1 LQNQKA
7 RLAIIFVQYR
17 FDIELLQTLKYRLK
31 EKNKLRKIKIDIDWQ
46 IINSWADFF
55 ILNRYL
61 NIVYVFDKFVDSLF
75 FLAIL
80 FDKIKYSD
88 RITIESS
95 FVFFNYQII
104 AIDSYQ
110 SVIVQ
115 NRKSKNFSI

>member
-1 LQNQKA
+1 MQNQKA